1 MKKIILL
8 LGLSLASLGALS
20 FDELIYKDEVKPSFD
35 CSKIKYDGK
44 SDDELMI
51 CNKIGVRNEFDNK
64 KLALVD
70 NIYSSLYQNISKKAD
85 KKMKKDFKAISKKM
99 LKERKNLYKKYAK
112 YKSRGKS
119 YFIFT
124 QCK

>member
-8 LGLSLASLGALS
+8 FGLNLASLGALS

-85 KKMKKDFKAISKKM
+85 KKTKKDFKAISKRC
-99 LKERKNLYKKYAK
+99 LKKEK
-112 YKSRGKS
+112 
-119 YFIFT
+119 FV
-124 QCK
+124 

>member
-1 MKKIILL
+1 MKKIIFLF
-8 LGLSLASLGALS
+8 GLSLASLEALS

-35 CSKIKYDGK
+35 CSKIKYDSK

-51 CNKIGVRNEFDNK
+51 CNKIGVRNEFENK

-85 KKMKKDFKAISKKM
+85 KKTKKDFKANFKKDD
-99 LKERKNLYKKYAK
+99 
-112 YKSRGKS
+112 
-119 YFIFT
+119 
-124 QCK
+124 